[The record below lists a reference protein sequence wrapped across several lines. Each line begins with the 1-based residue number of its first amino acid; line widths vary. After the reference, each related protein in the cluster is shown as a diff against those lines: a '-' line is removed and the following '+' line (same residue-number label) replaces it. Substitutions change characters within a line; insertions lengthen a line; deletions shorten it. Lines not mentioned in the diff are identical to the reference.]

1 MLRQGFIHGALVLAL
16 ASITSRILGVFY
28 VALLPRLLTG
38 EGYGLYTA
46 VKPLYHAVMIVAV
59 AGFPVAIAKMVAE
72 RLAVGDVREV
82 RRIYVVSLL
91 FTFCS
96 GLAASLLLVA
106 GSGLFASVVLKMPE
120 ASITL
125 LAVAPSVFL
134 CTLASA
140 LRGYF
145 QGLQQMTPSAV
156 SQIAEQLARV
166 AGTIGFALFLI
177 PLGSVYGA
185 AGALAGSITGGLAA
199 LVVLVFYYIKRRRA
213 IRAELEQRNRAHRH
227 PQRRDTLRRL
237 VELSFPVVLGQIL
250 WPVFELI
257 DSAFIPHCLQI
268 AGYSQ
273 GESLAWLGYFGM
285 AGQLMWFPTVI
296 TLAFSTSLVP
306 AISAAWAQR
315 SKRLIKKRLGEA
327 LRVVM
332 MFSLPASVG
341 LFALANQCAW
351 LLFGYME
358 AGVPLRILAFGT
370 LVIGLQQITS
380 GTLQGMGQ
388 MLLPVRN
395 LLCGVV
401 IKLACNYWLVPMPY
415 FGIRG
420 AAWGTLVGFS
430 VAACLNMRHIYQ
442 RTGFPVGQLGQLKA
456 TLLCT
461 SIMYAIVHAAYALM
475 CLLLQSLLP
484 VHFISAFWVN
494 AVATITAVAVGTL
507 AYAAM
512 TLRFG
517 GWQRHDIEALP
528 WVGRKLALKL
538 THLGWLV

>member
-82 RRIYVVSLL
+82 RRIYVISLL

-156 SQIAEQLARV
+156 SQIAEQVARV
-166 AGTIGFALFLI
+166 AGTIGFTLFLL
-177 PLGSVYGA
+177 PLGSVGA

-257 DSAFIPHCLQI
+257 DSAFIPHRLQI

-380 GTLQGMGQ
+380 GTLQGMGGSCQ
-388 MLLPVRN
+388 YAICYVGSLLSW
-395 LLCGVV
+395 LATIGWCLCR
-401 IKLACNYWLVPMPY
+401 ILAFAV
-415 FGIRG
+415 
-420 AAWGTLVGFS
+420 
-430 VAACLNMRHIYQ
+430 
-442 RTGFPVGQLGQLKA
+442 QLGVRWLA
-456 TLLCT
+456 
-461 SIMYAIVHAAYALM
+461 
-475 CLLLQSLLP
+475 
-484 VHFISAFWVN
+484 SA
-494 AVATITAVAVGTL
+494 
-507 AYAAM
+507 
-512 TLRFG
+512 
-517 GWQRHDIEALP
+517 
-528 WVGRKLALKL
+528 
-538 THLGWLV
+538 